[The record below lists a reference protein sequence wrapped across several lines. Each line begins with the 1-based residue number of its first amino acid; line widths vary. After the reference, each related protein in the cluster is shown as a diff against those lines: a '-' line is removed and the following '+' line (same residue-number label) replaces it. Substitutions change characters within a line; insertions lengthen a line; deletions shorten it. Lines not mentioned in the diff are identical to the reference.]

1 MNAILL
7 QWCLEGPQKGRP
19 TFALYLM
26 NTKQMI
32 ACLVK
37 NIKLQSKIATAGK
50 LGGCKGKMS

>member
-50 LGGCKGKMS
+50 LGSVRE

>member
-7 QWCLEGPQKGRP
+7 QWCLEGPEKRRP

-32 ACLVK
+32 ACLLK

-50 LGGCKGKMS
+50 LGGVRE